1 MGPKKPTKGE
11 LEAKFTR
18 EILQFEK
25 EYLGRG
31 PLNARTYLINDM
43 VLVRLQGVLTPAEE
57 KLVQNKEGKSLVKE
71 ARRHLFETSR
81 PMLDQLVAEV
91 LETSLVEIYSDISTE
106 EGERIIILTVE
117 EDFGR

>member
-1 MGPKKPTKGE
+1 MGPKHPTKGE

-25 EYLGRG
+25 EYMGRG
-31 PLNARTYLINDM
+31 PINARTFLVNDM

-57 KLVQNKEGKSLVKE
+57 KLAQNKEGKVLVKE

-81 PMLDQLVAEV
+81 PMLDKLVADV
-91 LETSLVEIYSDISTE
+91 LGTKLVDIFSDISTD
-106 EGERIIILTVE
+106 EGERVIVLTVE